1 MHQKFK
7 KKKNRC
13 ISQLLVPDPP
23 TRNPHLNRCISQLP
37 NGSFVYA
44 LNQSPIRTSI
54 HASRLGSSMCMH
66 ICVPFRTTDPVHG
79 TSEVSRSTVP
89 IRLQSL
95 QNLDNSSFGFFIP
108 VSSNSS
114 DWIPVCQDV
123 QTSPKHAYNQREA
136 LGNEQSGKFVLHSLT
151 AQLVVAQH
159 KKHRC
164 LQTVPGTR
172 FLRSAGFY
180 YGPLRLIAPTIRGRE
195 KKAVKQ
201 KMQGISIVRSRA
213 GCLVPVGELDTLLNG
228 RLELAL
234 EVFQP
239 LLLEVVEL
247 TQTKHFLH
255 SILAEPYL

>member
-1 MHQKFK
+1 MHQKF

-195 KKAVKQ
+195 KRQSNKKCKGYQ
-201 KMQGISIVRSRA
+201 
-213 GCLVPVGELDTLLNG
+213 
-228 RLELAL
+228 
-234 EVFQP
+234 
-239 LLLEVVEL
+239 LLEAEL
-247 TQTKHFLH
+247 V
-255 SILAEPYL
+255 A

>member
-195 KKAVKQ
+195 KRQSNKKCKGYQ
-201 KMQGISIVRSRA
+201 
-213 GCLVPVGELDTLLNG
+213 
-228 RLELAL
+228 
-234 EVFQP
+234 
-239 LLLEVVEL
+239 LLEAEL
-247 TQTKHFLH
+247 V
-255 SILAEPYL
+255 A